1 MGNCPVAFRSAA
13 SLQKARAQA
22 ITAAGVSKDAIAKA
36 TCWFLRCFCRTLA
49 PELSRILTTI
59 SLESQFTN
67 SHSNNIVKQTNYLMT
82 NLKTALIGTGFM
94 GKVHAENLRR
104 LGTVEIASVAGSS
117 VERARQFGNSIGVN
131 RTTGNYKEL
140 LEDSSIHAVHVLTPN
155 ALHHPICR
163 AALQAGKH
171 VLCEKPFTVSVQQ
184 ARELVDLAAETGRAN
199 CIQHNLRYYPVVQ
212 QIRRMIEA
220 GDLGEILIVQGT
232 YSQDWLLY
240 DTDWNWRVQTQAN
253 GDLRAMGDIGSHW
266 MDMIQHVTG
275 LRITELCADLAT
287 FHRTRR
293 KPKGSVQTFAGK
305 TLQPA
310 DYEIVSIDTDDF
322 GSVLLRLGDRARGA
336 FTVSQMSAGR
346 KNMFTIDLYGTK
358 AGVAWNQERPD
369 ELWIGR
375 RNSPNQIILKD
386 PALLYPQAA
395 AYADLPGGHSEGYD
409 DTHKQVFKRFYA
421 RVADP
426 SAPLDYPTF
435 EDGLLGMQ
443 LLEKVAESS
452 QKRGWVTV

>member
-1 MGNCPVAFRSAA
+1 M
-13 SLQKARAQA
+13 QMIQ
-22 ITAAGVSKDAIAKA
+22 
-36 TCWFLRCFCRTLA
+36 
-49 PELSRILTTI
+49 
-59 SLESQFTN
+59 
-67 SHSNNIVKQTNYLMT
+67 
-82 NLKTALIGTGFM
+82 TALIGTGFM

-104 LGTVEIASVAGSS
+104 LGTVEITAVAGSS
-117 VERARQFGNSIGVN
+117 VERAREFGKSIGVN
-131 RTTGNYKEL
+131 RSTGNYQEL
-140 LEDSSIHAVHVLTPN
+140 LEDSNIDAVHVLTPN
-155 ALHHPICR
+155 ALHFPVCR
-163 AALQAGKH
+163 AALKAGKH
-171 VLCEKPFTVSVQQ
+171 VLCEKPFTVNVEQ
-184 ARELVDLAAETGRAN
+184 ARELVDLAADTSLAN

-240 DTDWNWRVQTQAN
+240 DTDWNWRVDAKEN
-253 GDLRAMGDIGSHW
+253 GALRAMGDIGSHW
-266 MDMIQHVTG
+266 MDLIQHVTG

-293 KPKGSVQTFAGK
+293 KPKGSVETFAGK
-305 TLQPA
+305 QQLQTAEFETVP
-310 DYEIVSIDTDDF
+310 IDTDDF

-346 KNMFTIDLYGTK
+346 KNMFTIDIYGTK
-358 AGVAWNQERPD
+358 AGVSWNQERPD
-369 ELWIGR
+369 ELWIGQ
-375 RNSPNQIILKD
+375 RNSPNQIIVKD

-426 SAPLDYPTF
+426 GAPLDYPTF
-435 EDGLLGMQ
+435 EDGLLGMR

-452 QKRGWVTV
+452 KQRGWVRI